1 MLVPGALDSGA
12 FAAIIRST
20 ERTVMPDSTPS
31 ADNTAGTPH
40 LPPKGGNKK
49 TGWVIAG
56 IAVAVAAAVVLAV
69 AVTSAGRSADA
80 SSGTTVTIGVADAAQ
95 PYWKTY
101 TALVKEKLDV
111 SIKLVNFADY
121 SQPNPALSQG
131 QIDLNQFQHIEFLA
145 DYNVSNHDTLQPVG
159 ATAVYPLT
167 LYSLKYAS
175 PEDIPEGAQVAIPND
190 AINQARGLLVLQ
202 AAHLLTLKDG
212 GTAFSNTADIET
224 QRVTVLAV
232 DAAQTAVALQN
243 GSADA
248 SIVNNNFAVDAKLP
262 VSKAIYHDDPASA
275 AAAPYV
281 NIFAARAKDAAN
293 PLYQKLV
300 DLYHD
305 ATVEKQVQLANS
317 GTAVFRTTG
326 ADELQADLKKVEA
339 DAKAAKK

>member
-1 MLVPGALDSGA
+1 MAETTPPADDSALA
-12 FAAIIRST
+12 PQLPHR
-20 ERTVMPDSTPS
+20 
-31 ADNTAGTPH
+31 AGR
-40 LPPKGGNKK
+40 KK
-49 TGWVIAG
+49 TGWVIA
-56 IAVAVAAAVVLAV
+56 AVVVALALAV
-69 AVTSAGRSADA
+69 ILATVIASAGRSTHAGSDK
-80 SSGTTVTIGVADAAQ
+80 TVTIGVADAAQ

-101 TALVKEKLDV
+101 IDLVKKDLNV
-111 SIKLVNFADY
+111 TIKLVNFADY

-167 LYSLKYAS
+167 LYSLKYTS
-175 PEDIPEGAQVAIPND
+175 PAELPDGAQVAIPND

-212 GTAFSNTADIET
+212 GTAFSSTADIET
-224 QRVTVLAV
+224 HKVNVIAV

-262 VSKAIYHDDPASA
+262 VSKAIYHDDPSST

-281 NIFAARAKDAAN
+281 NIFAARAKDAGN

-300 DLYHD
+300 ALYHD
-305 ATVEKQVQLANS
+305 ATVEKEVQAANS
-317 GTAVFRTTG
+317 GTAVFRST
-326 ADELQADLKKVEA
+326 AAEELQAELKKVEA
-339 DAKAAKK
+339 DARAAGN

>member
-1 MLVPGALDSGA
+1 MAET
-12 FAAIIRST
+12 T
-20 ERTVMPDSTPS
+20 EP
-31 ADNTAGTPH
+31 TAGGTATPQ
-40 LPPKGGNKK
+40 LPPKAPAGAKRSRWIIGA
-49 TGWVIAG
+49 IAAAVVVVVVV
-56 IAVAVAAAVVLAV
+56 AVAVAG
-69 AVTSAGRSADA
+69 AGRSADA
-80 SSGTTVTIGVADAAQ
+80 SGVKTVTIGVADAAQ

-101 TALVKEKLDV
+101 SALVKKRLNV
-111 SIKLVNFADY
+111 QIKLVNFADY

-159 ATAVYPLT
+159 ATAVYPLS
-167 LYSLKYAS
+167 LYSLKYTS
-175 PEDIPEGAQVAIPND
+175 PADLPVDAQVAIPND

-202 AAHLLTLKDG
+202 AAGLITLKNG
-212 GTAFSNTADIET
+212 GTAFSSTADILT
-224 QRVTVLAV
+224 HKVDVLAI

-262 VSKAIYHDDPASA
+262 VTNVIYHDDPASA
-275 AAAPYV
+275 VAAPYV

-305 ATVEKQVQLANS
+305 ATVEEQVQKANS
-317 GTAVFRTTG
+317 GTAVFRTTS
-326 ADELQADLKKVEA
+326 AQELQAELKKVEA
-339 DAKAAKK
+339 DAEAAGK

>member
-1 MLVPGALDSGA
+1 
-12 FAAIIRST
+12 
-20 ERTVMPDSTPS
+20 
-31 ADNTAGTPH
+31 
-40 LPPKGGNKK
+40 
-49 TGWVIAG
+49 VI
-56 IAVAVAAAVVLAV
+56 AAVVVALALAV
-69 AVTSAGRSADA
+69 ILATVIASAGRSTHAGSDK
-80 SSGTTVTIGVADAAQ
+80 TVTIGVADAAQ

-101 TALVKEKLDV
+101 IDLVKKDLNV
-111 SIKLVNFADY
+111 TIKLVNFADY

-167 LYSLKYAS
+167 LYSLKYTS
-175 PEDIPEGAQVAIPND
+175 PAELPDGAQVAIPND

-212 GTAFSNTADIET
+212 GTAFSSTADIET
-224 QRVTVLAV
+224 HKVNVIAV

-262 VSKAIYHDDPASA
+262 VSKAIYHDDPSST

-281 NIFAARAKDAAN
+281 NIFAARAKDADN

-300 DLYHD
+300 ALYHD
-305 ATVEKQVQLANS
+305 ATVEKEVQAANS
-317 GTAVFRTTG
+317 GTAVFRST
-326 ADELQADLKKVEA
+326 AAEELQAELKKVEA
-339 DAKAAKK
+339 DARAAGN

>member
-1 MLVPGALDSGA
+1 MSESPTSAGDPAV
-12 FAAIIRST
+12 
-20 ERTVMPDSTPS
+20 TPQ
-31 ADNTAGTPH
+31 
-40 LPPKGGNKK
+40 LPPKAGRTK

-56 IAVAVAAAVVLAV
+56 IALAVAAAVVLAV

-80 SSGTTVTIGVADAAQ
+80 SGAKTVTIGVADAAQ

-101 TALVKEKLDV
+101 TALVKKELGV
-111 SIKLVNFADY
+111 TIKLVNFADY

-167 LYSLKYAS
+167 LYSLKYTA

-212 GTAFSNTADIET
+212 GTAFSSTADIET
-224 QRVTVLAV
+224 HKVNVLAV

-262 VSKAIYHDDPASA
+262 ASKAIYHDDPASA

-317 GTAVFRTTG
+317 GTAVFRTTP

-339 DAKAAKK
+339 DARAAKK

>member
-1 MLVPGALDSGA
+1 V
-12 FAAIIRST
+12 
-20 ERTVMPDSTPS
+20 
-31 ADNTAGTPH
+31 
-40 LPPKGGNKK
+40 
-49 TGWVIAG
+49 
-56 IAVAVAAAVVLAV
+56 AVAIAAAVVLAV
-69 AVTSAGRSADA
+69 AVTSASRSAETGNA
-80 SSGTTVTIGVADAAQ
+80 KTVTIGVADAAQ

-101 TALVKEKLDV
+101 TALVKEKLNV
-111 SIKLVNFADY
+111 TVTLVNFADY

-175 PEDIPEGAQVAIPND
+175 PKELPEGAQVAIPND

-212 GTAFSNTADIET
+212 GTAFSSTADIET
-224 QRVTVLAV
+224 HKVNVLAI

-262 VSKAIYHDDPASA
+262 VTKAIYHDDPSSA

-281 NIFAARAKDAAN
+281 NIFAARAKDADN

-305 ATVEKQVQLANS
+305 ETVEKQVQLANS
-317 GTAVFRTTG
+317 GTAVFRTTD
-326 ADELQADLKKVEA
+326 ADELQANLKKVEA
-339 DAKAAKK
+339 DARAAKK

>member
-1 MLVPGALDSGA
+1 MS
-12 FAAIIRST
+12 
-20 ERTVMPDSTPS
+20 ESTPPAGDS
-31 ADNTAGTPH
+31 AAPQ
-40 LPPKGGNKK
+40 LPPRAGRTRK
-49 TGWVIAG
+49 GWVIAG
-56 IAVAVAAAVVLAV
+56 VAVAIAAAVVLAV
-69 AVTSAGRSADA
+69 AVTSASRSAETGNA
-80 SSGTTVTIGVADAAQ
+80 KTVTIGVADAAQ

-101 TALVKEKLDV
+101 TALVKEKLNV
-111 SIKLVNFADY
+111 TVTLVNFADY

-175 PEDIPEGAQVAIPND
+175 PEELPEGAQVAIPND

-212 GTAFSNTADIET
+212 GTAFSSTADIET
-224 QRVTVLAV
+224 HKVNVLAI

-262 VSKAIYHDDPASA
+262 VTKAIYHDDPSSA

-281 NIFAARAKDAAN
+281 NIFAARAKDADN

-305 ATVEKQVQLANS
+305 ETVEKQVQLANS
-317 GTAVFRTTG
+317 GTAVFRTTD
-326 ADELQADLKKVEA
+326 ADELQANLKKVEA
-339 DAKAAKK
+339 DARAAKK